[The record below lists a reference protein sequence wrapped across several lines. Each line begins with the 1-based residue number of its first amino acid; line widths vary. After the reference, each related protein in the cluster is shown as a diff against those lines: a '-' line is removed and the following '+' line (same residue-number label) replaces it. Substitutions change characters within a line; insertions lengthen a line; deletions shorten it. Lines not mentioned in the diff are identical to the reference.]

1 MGRNRKVAEA
11 LDGKKASAG
20 FGLAIFESSF
30 RMNIPKQKVNE
41 PGSRT
46 GLG

>member
-1 MGRNRKVAEA
+1 MERK
-11 LDGKKASAG
+11 LLAG
-20 FGLAIFESSF
+20 FGLAILESSF